1 LFDTCSRVM
10 MTLNSLPQPVISK
23 VQGATTAAGC
33 QLVASSDL
41 AISSSDAKFGASGI
55 NLGL

>member
-1 LFDTCSRVM
+1 M